1 MFEFDGPK
9 PVGASVTKLPP
20 LIVSTLAQSAET
32 LPSGEVIEER
42 RWIVATVTHWSD
54 ELIAHLDSTSGQQSE
69 VPGIEELTD
78 YVSRALKSFTTGLVS
93 SGALN
98 SLDMLLVNT
107 EAAHRSLGHV
117 ACVRMEST
125 CSKAGLEEFES
136 SMISFLS
143 ALFDG
148 HAAIELETFCDGQV
162 STLQLSTGD
171 MATEAPAF
179 GSKAPIPFEIRVE
192 GCDEVAVVHLNG
204 ASATLVEIMK
214 AGPADL
220 RATPGGRKDLAF
232 LFLESEIES
241 ALSALGEPDLA
252 YTLQDFT
259 NLQVKLVAVECDAP
273 SHQNIPPREIAFL
286 LTQKWPEIFS

>member
-1 MFEFDGPK
+1 
-9 PVGASVTKLPP
+9 
-20 LIVSTLAQSAET
+20 

-69 VPGIEELTD
+69 VPCIEELTD
-78 YVSRALKSFTTGLVS
+78 YVSRALKSFTGGLVS

-117 ACVRMEST
+117 ASVRMEST

-143 ALFDG
+143 DLFDG

-171 MATEAPAF
+171 MATEAPPF

-204 ASATLVEIMK
+204 ASATLVEIMM

-252 YTLQDFT
+252 YTFQDFT

-286 LTQKWPEIFS
+286 LTRKWPEIFS